1 MTKPA
6 PDVIDTWTEKK
17 FTKKLTDRITLTMWH
32 CVCHRGKKVTR
43 TSYKFGSSC
52 HWSPDIATL
61 DYRVDWKGNATDS
74 INWSGGGCN
83 DGFTV
88 EEYAL
93 AQAGI
98 FKWAAQ
104 VARKHAAKVTK

>member
-1 MTKPA
+1 MNKPA
-6 PDVIDTWTEKK
+6 PEVLDTWTEKK
-17 FTKKLTDRITLTMWH
+17 FTKKLNDRITLTMIR
-32 CVCHRGKKVTR
+32 CVCRRGKKVIR

-52 HWSPDIATL
+52 HWSPEIASL
-61 DYRVDWKGNATDS
+61 DYRVDWNCKVTDQ

-98 FKWAAQ
+98 FKWVAR
-104 VARKHAAKVTK
+104 VARKHAGKVTP